1 MVTASERTM
10 HAVGVKLGSSLCCK
24 WPLSTAGPLGT
35 MLRNSRRPHLRLHYT
50 YDAFRS
56 CFFTFKTTTFASIE
70 EDNGEAVG
78 C

>member
-1 MVTASERTM
+1 
-10 HAVGVKLGSSLCCK
+10 
-24 WPLSTAGPLGT
+24 

-78 C
+78 CWEEGDLEEGVGMEETRVSVCP